1 MSIQATN
8 LPQENSS
15 NNEVRSFFDN
25 YFVHQIT
32 FPTNQIDAV
41 VGFFMK
47 RNLKIPLI
55 KILFHMEFNGK
66 LIK

>member
-1 MSIQATN
+1 MSIQTSN

-32 FPTNQIDAV
+32 FPTNEIDAAAV
-41 VGFFMK
+41 
-47 RNLKIPLI
+47 
-55 KILFHMEFNGK
+55 FNAD
-66 LIK
+66 